1 MSKVTPASESMQILR
16 TDSRLA
22 VYSEPPKQPTLAF
35 ADATTPQ
42 SGTVILFTTSGHS
55 LGKHGKALNKATEG
69 RLKTGLDVYDF
80 LARPGE
86 VVELAA
92 PSKDLRR
99 IIVVGTGNPLTNT
112 QLTLE
117 RAGGAAWQALLR
129 DPKLNRASLV
139 FDTPSPKE
147 VGMIAAGFERSTY
160 TFNMKSGN
168 MKSGKPKKPDL
179 INITAH
185 YARTTAASTAYNEL
199 AAETAALR
207 LTQDLVNG
215 PGNLVTP
222 ASFVEECRF
231 LERHG
236 IKLTVLDETEI
247 QAKGMGA
254 LWAVGKGS
262 INPPRLMIMEW
273 RGSPKATRPIALVGK
288 GVTFDTGGISLKPA
302 GGMQDMK
309 MDMGGAAAVV
319 GTLLTAALKKTPINL
334 IGVVALAEN
343 MPGPNAYKPGDVITS
358 LSGKTIEIIN
368 TDAEGRVVL
377 ADALTVA
384 ETYNPREVI
393 TIATLTGAV
402 STAIG
407 STYAGIMGT
416 GRELVHNIMAAGKV
430 TGEQFWELPLGS
442 NFDPGLSS
450 SIADMAN
457 QPPGGLGAG
466 SSMGGQFLSRFVTG
480 GRSFAHLDIASVA
493 WKGGMATGHP
503 VRTLNHYLEKN

>member
-1 MSKVTPASESMQILR
+1 MSKVTSAAESVEILR

-22 VYSEPPKQPTLAF
+22 AYSEPSKQPTLAF

-42 SGTVILFTTSGHS
+42 SGTVVLFTASRR
-55 LGKHGKALNKATEG
+55 LGKHGKALNTATEG

-92 PSKDLRR
+92 PSKALRR

-129 DPKLNRASLV
+129 DSNLNRASLV
-139 FDTPSPKE
+139 FDALCPSE
-147 VGMIAAGFERSTY
+147 VAMIAAGFNRSTY
-160 TFNMKSGN
+160 TFNMKSG
-168 MKSGKPKKPDL
+168 KPEKADS

-185 YARTTAASTAYNEL
+185 CARTSAANAAYNEL

-402 STAIG
+402 NTALG
-407 STYAGIMGT
+407 PTYAGIMGT
-416 GRELVHNIMAAGKV
+416 GPELVHNIIAAGKI

-442 NFDPGLSS
+442 NFEQGLKSD
-450 SIADMAN
+450 IADMAN

-503 VRTLNHYLEKN
+503 VRTLNRYLQKN